1 MNEKKYRD
9 LFIDFD
15 DTIYDTYGNANM
27 ALREVYKELNL
38 GERLNSEEE
47 FYDRYWRTNIELWG
61 QYGRGEIKRSFLI
74 VERFRR
80 PLAETAK
87 DDGAWVTEEYCMSVS
102 DLFLQRCVKS
112 GVIKGAH
119 ELIDYLKGK
128 GYRMHICSNG
138 FHEVQYKKLKTCG
151 MDGKFENVIL
161 SEDAGANK
169 PSPVFFDYAL
179 KTTGASRE
187 TTLMIGDNYNSDI
200 LGAMNSG
207 IDALLFNRW
216 QINDLSTR
224 PTFVA
229 DRLEEIMHIL

>member
-1 MNEKKYRD
+1 M
-9 LFIDFD
+9 
-15 DTIYDTYGNANM
+15 
-27 ALREVYKELNL
+27 
-38 GERLNSEEE
+38 
-47 FYDRYWRTNIELWG
+47 
-61 QYGRGEIKRSFLI
+61 
-74 VERFRR
+74 
-80 PLAETAK
+80 
-87 DDGAWVTEEYCMSVS
+87 
-102 DLFLQRCVKS
+102 
-112 GVIKGAH
+112 
-119 ELIDYLKGK
+119 
-128 GYRMHICSNG
+128 
-138 FHEVQYKKLKTCG
+138 QYKKLKACG

>member
-1 MNEKKYRD
+1 
-9 LFIDFD
+9 
-15 DTIYDTYGNANM
+15 
-27 ALREVYKELNL
+27 
-38 GERLNSEEE
+38 
-47 FYDRYWRTNIELWG
+47 
-61 QYGRGEIKRSFLI
+61 
-74 VERFRR
+74 
-80 PLAETAK
+80 
-87 DDGAWVTEEYCMSVS
+87 
-102 DLFLQRCVKS
+102 
-112 GVIKGAH
+112 
-119 ELIDYLKGK
+119 
-128 GYRMHICSNG
+128 
-138 FHEVQYKKLKTCG
+138 

>member
-74 VERFRR
+74 VERFR
-80 PLAETAK
+80 LAETAK

-138 FHEVQYKKLKTCG
+138 FHEVQYKKLKACG

>member
-1 MNEKKYRD
+1 M
-9 LFIDFD
+9 
-15 DTIYDTYGNANM
+15 
-27 ALREVYKELNL
+27 
-38 GERLNSEEE
+38 
-47 FYDRYWRTNIELWG
+47 
-61 QYGRGEIKRSFLI
+61 
-74 VERFRR
+74 ERFRR

-138 FHEVQYKKLKTCG
+138 FHEVQYKKLKACG

>member
-38 GERLNSEEE
+38 GEGLNSDEEL
-47 FYDRYWRTNIELWG
+47 YDRYWRTNIELWG
-61 QYGRGEIKRSFLI
+61 LYGRGEIKRSFLI

-138 FHEVQYKKLKTCG
+138 FHEVQYKKLKACG

-187 TTLMIGDNYNSDI
+187 TTLMIGDNYSSDI

>member
-112 GVIKGAH
+112 GVVKGAH
-119 ELIDYLKGK
+119 DLIDYLKGK
-128 GYRMHICSNG
+128 GYRMHICSNWLV
-138 FHEVQYKKLKTCG
+138 EVQYKKLKACG

>member
-138 FHEVQYKKLKTCG
+138 FDEVQ
-151 MDGKFENVIL
+151 
-161 SEDAGANK
+161 
-169 PSPVFFDYAL
+169 
-179 KTTGASRE
+179 
-187 TTLMIGDNYNSDI
+187 
-200 LGAMNSG
+200 
-207 IDALLFNRW
+207 
-216 QINDLSTR
+216 
-224 PTFVA
+224 
-229 DRLEEIMHIL
+229 